1 MHCVDFPILIL
12 LALLRWGVGRSFVR
26 LGASRWLKAFSKGLG
41 IPVDILAYFPLQTG
55 ASGGNTF
62 SEHIFGAPSL
72 EKIGL
77 ACAAAAWVH
86 WEGLD
91 GGRWARNTRRSCALG
106 AAEAWAWNAPLHA
119 WNAAPACV
127 SVMAERIVSSGMQ
140 LERSRNAHPSAL
152 KIHVP
157 IDLECLLKG
166 SRPSCGDL
174 YRPTPHPVQQCA
186 AVRLTLD

>member
-72 EKIGL
+72 DKIGL

-91 GGRWARNTRRSCALG
+91 GGRWARNTRRSCAPG
-106 AAEAWAWNAPLHA
+106 AAEAWAWNMRRLERGSRVCFSHGGTHSQQ
-119 WNAAPACV
+119 WNAAGTQP
-127 SVMAERIVSSGMQ
+127 ERTP
-140 LERSRNAHPSAL
+140 ERS
-152 KIHVP
+152 
-157 IDLECLLKG
+157 
-166 SRPSCGDL
+166 
-174 YRPTPHPVQQCA
+174 
-186 AVRLTLD
+186 